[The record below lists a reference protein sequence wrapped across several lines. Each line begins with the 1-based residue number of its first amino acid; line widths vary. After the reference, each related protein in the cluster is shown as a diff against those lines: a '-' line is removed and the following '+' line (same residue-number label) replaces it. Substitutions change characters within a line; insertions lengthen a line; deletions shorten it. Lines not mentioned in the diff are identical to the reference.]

1 MTSPGPMRPTISS
14 ATETEASETLWTR
27 ARTGYSL
34 LDLAGVDSVL
44 AVELV
49 VLSDLELES
58 DDSLDSVPDV
68 LSDLELESESDDSL
82 DSADAFVL
90 LLLRFP

>member
-1 MTSPGPMRPTISS
+1 M
-14 ATETEASETLWTR
+14 
-27 ARTGYSL
+27 
-34 LDLAGVDSVL
+34 DSVL

-49 VLSDLELES
+49 VLSGFELES

-68 LSDLELESESDDSL
+68 LSDFELESDDSL

-90 LLLRFP
+90 LLRFP

>member
-1 MTSPGPMRPTISS
+1 MTSPGPMRPTISP

-49 VLSDLELES
+49 VLSGFELES

-68 LSDLELESESDDSL
+68 LSDFELESDDSL

-90 LLLRFP
+90 LLRFP